1 MNLKYFLRGIGVGM
15 IITAI
20 LLGVSYQSKM
30 SDEAIILKAKK
41 LGMVFED
48 IPETPATPGPTAS
61 VDTTG
66 IPEITAIPE
75 MTGNPEITVEPEAD
89 GKSKVKNTSGAEHKP
104 DVTAKPDSKKPE
116 KTAKPKMT
124 EFSIESGNTS
134 VDVSKKLERLGIIN
148 DYHDFDKYL
157 TDNGYASKLRVGTYS
172 VAKNASYKEI
182 VSKFVK

>member
-48 IPETPATPGPTAS
+48 LPETPATPGPTDS
-61 VDTTG
+61 VDTTV

-75 MTGNPEITVEPEAD
+75 MTGNPEE
-89 GKSKVKNTSGAEHKP
+89 
-104 DVTAKPDSKKPE
+104 TAAPDSKKNKKNVKS
-116 KTAKPKMT
+116 KTTSKPQEA
-124 EFSIESGNTS
+124 EFSIKSGDTS
-134 VDVSKKLERLGIIN
+134 VDVSKRLERLGIVE
-148 DYHDFDKYL
+148 DYHEFDRYL
-157 TDNGYASKLRVGTYS
+157 TDNGYARKLRVGTYS
-172 VAKNASYKEI
+172 VSKNAPFNEI
-182 VSKFVK
+182 VKQFVKELVK

>member
-48 IPETPATPGPTAS
+48 LPETPATPGPTDS
-61 VDTTG
+61 VDTTV

-75 MTGNPEITVEPEAD
+75 MTGNPEE
-89 GKSKVKNTSGAEHKP
+89 
-104 DVTAKPDSKKPE
+104 TAAPDSKKNKKNVKS
-116 KTAKPKMT
+116 KTTSKPQET
-124 EFSIESGNTS
+124 EFSIKSGDTS
-134 VDVSKKLERLGIIN
+134 VDVSKRLERLGIVE
-148 DYHDFDKYL
+148 DYHEFDRYL
-157 TDNGYASKLRVGTYS
+157 TDNGYARKLRVGTYS
-172 VAKNASYKEI
+172 VSQNAPFNEI
-182 VSKFVK
+182 VKELVK

>member
-48 IPETPATPGPTAS
+48 LPETPATPGPTDS
-61 VDTTG
+61 VDATV

-75 MTGNPEITVEPEAD
+75 MTGNPEKTVA
-89 GKSKVKNTSGAEHKP
+89 
-104 DVTAKPDSKKPE
+104 PDSKKNKKNVKS
-116 KTAKPKMT
+116 KTTSKPKMT
-124 EFSIESGNTS
+124 EFSIKSGDTS
-134 VDVSKKLERLGIIN
+134 VDVSKRLERLGIVE
-148 DYHDFDKYL
+148 DYHEFDRYL
-157 TDNGYASKLRVGTYS
+157 ADNGYARKLRVGTYS
-172 VAKNASYKEI
+172 VSKNAPFKEI
-182 VSKFVK
+182 VKQFVKELVK

>member
-48 IPETPATPGPTAS
+48 LPETPATPGPTDS
-61 VDTTG
+61 VDTTV

-75 MTGNPEITVEPEAD
+75 MTGNPE
-89 GKSKVKNTSGAEHKP
+89 K
-104 DVTAKPDSKKPE
+104 TAAPDSKK
-116 KTAKPKMT
+116 
-124 EFSIESGNTS
+124 N
-134 VDVSKKLERLGIIN
+134 KKNVKLLFIITIIFIQ
-148 DYHDFDKYL
+148 YW
-157 TDNGYASKLRVGTYS
+157 
-172 VAKNASYKEI
+172 
-182 VSKFVK
+182 